1 MAKEKPKT
9 KLKRLNTFFC
19 LKCLQFKTT
28 KRRRHKQFYERRDL
42 LLIILPIFCPI
53 PPKMNFF
60 DYEDFSH
67 FAVFLRMRE
76 RSVIYLTDKKKI
88 KKKEK
93 KNAIVRAVDHA
104 IDQEK
109 SKF

>member
-1 MAKEKPKT
+1 
-9 KLKRLNTFFC
+9 
-19 LKCLQFKTT
+19 
-28 KRRRHKQFYERRDL
+28 
-42 LLIILPIFCPI
+42 
-53 PPKMNFF
+53 MNFF

>member
-1 MAKEKPKT
+1 M
-9 KLKRLNTFFC
+9 RIFRI
-19 LKCLQFKTT
+19 LQFFAYAWTLCHLLY
-28 KRRRHKQFYERRDL
+28 RR
-42 LLIILPIFCPI
+42 
-53 PPKMNFF
+53 
-60 DYEDFSH
+60 
-67 FAVFLRMRE
+67 
-76 RSVIYLTDKKKI
+76 KKKI